1 MTLVNC
7 ENYTKG
13 LVNQIDKDKNK
24 KMFFFEIDSHDIKL
38 VDLILE
44 VYEKYELTVVYHK
57 TKMGY
62 HFISPTLLNLTMWKM
77 IHKELIDI
85 NPTCPMI
92 TLRVEG
98 NKYPN
103 ELNYFYKAGVKINC
117 HQEKN
122 VKSICLFLNKVFD
135 FEPKLGGLIEGDLQL
150 VSYLPKRNK

>member
-1 MTLVNC
+1 MTLINC

-24 KMFFFEIDSHDIKL
+24 KLFFFEIDTHDIKL

-44 VYEKYELTVVYHK
+44 TYQKYELTVLYHK
-57 TKMGY
+57 SKMGY
-62 HFISPTLLNLTMWKM
+62 HFISPTLINLDKWKL
-77 IHKELIDI
+77 IHSALIHI

-92 TLRVEG
+92 TLRVMG

-103 ELNYFYKAGVKINC
+103 EYEYFYKAGIRINC
-117 HQEKN
+117 DSSKN
-122 VKSICLFLNKVFD
+122 VKSIWLFLNKVFD
-135 FEPKLGGLIEGDLQL
+135 FEPKLRGLIEGDLQL

>member
-1 MTLVNC
+1 MLVNC
-7 ENYTKG
+7 SQITKG

-24 KMFFFEIDSHDIKL
+24 KLFFFEIDTQDIKL

-44 VYEKYELTVVYHK
+44 VYQKYQLTVVYHK

-62 HFISPTLLNLTMWKM
+62 HFISPTLISLEEWKM
-77 IHKELIDI
+77 IHKQILHI
-85 NPTCPMI
+85 NPSCPMI

-103 ELNYFYKAGVKINC
+103 ELNYFYKAGVNINC

-150 VSYLPKRNK
+150 VSYLPKRQK

>member
-1 MTLVNC
+1 MLVNC
-7 ENYTKG
+7 SQRTKG

-24 KMFFFEIDSHDIKL
+24 KLFFFEIDTHDIKL

-44 VYEKYELTVVYHK
+44 VYQKYQLTVVYHK

-62 HFISPTLLNLTMWKM
+62 HFISPTLISLEEWKM
-77 IHKELIDI
+77 IHKQILHI
-85 NPTCPMI
+85 NPSCPMI

-103 ELNYFYKAGVKINC
+103 ELNYFYKAGVNINC

-150 VSYLPKRNK
+150 VSYLPKRQK

>member
-1 MTLVNC
+1 MLVNC
-7 ENYTKG
+7 SQRTKG

-24 KMFFFEIDSHDIKL
+24 KLFFFEIDTHDIKL

-44 VYEKYELTVVYHK
+44 TYQKYQLTVLYHK
-57 TKMGY
+57 SKMGY
-62 HFISPTLLNLTMWKM
+62 HFISPTLISLEEWKM
-77 IHKELIDI
+77 IHKQILHI
-85 NPTCPMI
+85 NPSCPMI